1 MTELLEL
8 IQRRLERLEADHR
21 RLEALI
27 EHEEDRRLSTSET
40 AKVYG
45 VCART
50 IKRWCADPKMG
61 FPRPEISAGG
71 RAFHWLSQLRAFDR
85 ARRQQKT

>member
-1 MTELLEL
+1 MTELEI
-8 IQRRLERLEADHR
+8 IQRRLERLEASHR
-21 RLEALI
+21 RLEALV
-27 EHEEDRRLSTSET
+27 EHEADRRLSTPET

-45 VCART
+45 VCTKT
-50 IKRWCADPKMG
+50 IKRWRADPKMG
-61 FPRPEISAGG
+61 FPQPEIDAGG